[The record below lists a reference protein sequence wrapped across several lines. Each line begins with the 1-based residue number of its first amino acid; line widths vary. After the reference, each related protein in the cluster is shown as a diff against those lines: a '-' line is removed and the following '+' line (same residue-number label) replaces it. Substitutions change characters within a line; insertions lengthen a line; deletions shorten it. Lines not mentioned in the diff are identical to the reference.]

1 LFETLPTS
9 RRERGPRTERH
20 DRSGHFEFRN
30 SNFEFI
36 PRPPGVMGE
45 LRGKF
50 EIRNSKSAISP
61 FRRRSM
67 ITLRELWRTYHV
79 GDSDVHA
86 LRDVTLEIGRGDYLA
101 VMGPSGSGKSTL
113 LNILGCLDRPTSGSY
128 AFAGRDVGLLSD
140 SERTRLRQSEI
151 GFVFQFFHLLPRLT
165 AQGNVEL
172 PMLFAGVSRA
182 ERRERAARALE
193 AVGLSDRVHH
203 RPDQLSGGQRQRVAI
218 ARAVVM
224 EPGLLLADEP
234 TGNLDRAAAVE
245 VMELLGTMNADGQ
258 TVVLVTHDPEVGS
271 RARSAVR
278 MDDGAI
284 VERR

>member
-1 LFETLPTS
+1 
-9 RRERGPRTERH
+9 
-20 DRSGHFEFRN
+20 
-30 SNFEFI
+30 
-36 PRPPGVMGE
+36 
-45 LRGKF
+45 
-50 EIRNSKSAISP
+50 
-61 FRRRSM
+61 M
-67 ITLRELWRTYHV
+67 IVLADLWRTYHV

-86 LRDVTLEIGRGDYLA
+86 LRDVTLEISKGDYLA

-128 AFAGRDVGLLSD
+128 TFNNRDVGELLD
-140 SERTRLRQSEI
+140 ADRTKLRQTEI
-151 GFVFQFFHLLPRLT
+151 GFIFQFFHLLPRLT

-172 PMLFAGVSRA
+172 PMLFAGVPRA
-182 ERRERAARALE
+182 ERHRRALEALE
-193 AVGLSDRVHH
+193 AVGLTDRIHH

-234 TGNLDRAAAVE
+234 TGNLDRAAAAE
-245 VMELLGTMNADGQ
+245 VMELLDGMNADGQ

-271 RARSAVR
+271 RARNAVR

>member
-1 LFETLPTS
+1 M
-9 RRERGPRTERH
+9 
-20 DRSGHFEFRN
+20 
-30 SNFEFI
+30 I
-36 PRPPGVMGE
+36 Q
-45 LRGKF
+45 LRD
-50 EIRNSKSAISP
+50 
-61 FRRRSM
+61 
-67 ITLRELWRTYHV
+67 LWRTYHV

-86 LRDVTLEIGRGDYLA
+86 MRDVNLEIAKGDYLA

-128 AFAGRDVGLLSD
+128 SFNGRDVGEISD
-140 SERTRLRQSEI
+140 ADRTKLRQTEI
-151 GFVFQFFHLLPRLT
+151 GFIFQFFHLLARLT

-172 PMLFAGVSRA
+172 PMLFAGVARA
-182 ERRERAARALE
+182 ERRRRALDALE
-193 AVGLSDRVHH
+193 AVGLTDRVHH

-234 TGNLDRAAAVE
+234 TGNLDRASAVE
-245 VMELLGTMNADGQ
+245 VMELLDAMNADGQ

>member
-1 LFETLPTS
+1 MI
-9 RRERGPRTERH
+9 R
-20 DRSGHFEFRN
+20 
-30 SNFEFI
+30 
-36 PRPPGVMGE
+36 
-45 LRGKF
+45 LRD
-50 EIRNSKSAISP
+50 
-61 FRRRSM
+61 
-67 ITLRELWRTYHV
+67 LWRTYHV

-86 LRDVTLEIGRGDYLA
+86 LRDVSLDISKGDYLA

-128 AFAGRDVGLLSD
+128 SFDRRDVGALPD
-140 SERTRLRQSEI
+140 AERTRLRQSEI

-182 ERRERAARALE
+182 ERRQRAARALE

-234 TGNLDRAAAVE
+234 TGNLDRASALE
-245 VMELLGTMNADGQ
+245 VMELLGSMNEDGQ
-258 TVVLVTHDPEVGS
+258 TVVLVTHDPEVAS

-284 VERR
+284 VEQR

>member
-1 LFETLPTS
+1 M
-9 RRERGPRTERH
+9 
-20 DRSGHFEFRN
+20 
-30 SNFEFI
+30 I
-36 PRPPGVMGE
+36 A
-45 LRGKF
+45 LRD
-50 EIRNSKSAISP
+50 
-61 FRRRSM
+61 
-67 ITLRELWRTYHV
+67 LWRTYHV

-86 LRDVTLEIGRGDYLA
+86 MRDVNLEIAKGDYLA

-128 AFAGRDVGLLSD
+128 SFNGRDVGEISD
-140 SERTRLRQSEI
+140 ADRTKLRQTEI
-151 GFVFQFFHLLPRLT
+151 GFIFQFFHLLARLT

-172 PMLFAGVSRA
+172 PMLFAGVARA
-182 ERRERAARALE
+182 ERRRRALEALE
-193 AVGLSDRVHH
+193 AVGLTDRVHH

-224 EPGLLLADEP
+224 NPGLLLADEP

-245 VMELLGTMNADGQ
+245 VMELLDAMNADGQ

>member
-1 LFETLPTS
+1 M
-9 RRERGPRTERH
+9 
-20 DRSGHFEFRN
+20 
-30 SNFEFI
+30 I
-36 PRPPGVMGE
+36 A
-45 LRGKF
+45 LRD
-50 EIRNSKSAISP
+50 
-61 FRRRSM
+61 
-67 ITLRELWRTYHV
+67 LWRTYHV

-86 LRDVTLEIGRGDYLA
+86 LRDVNLEIAKGDYLA

-128 AFAGRDVGLLSD
+128 AFNGRDVGEISD
-140 SERTRLRQSEI
+140 ADRTKLRQTEI
-151 GFVFQFFHLLPRLT
+151 GFIFQFFHLLPRLT

-172 PMLFAGVSRA
+172 PMLFAGVPRA
-182 ERRERAARALE
+182 ERHRRALEALE
-193 AVGLSDRVHH
+193 AVGLTDRIHH

-234 TGNLDRAAAVE
+234 TGNLDRAAAAE
-245 VMELLGTMNADGQ
+245 VMELLDGMNADGQ

-271 RARSAVR
+271 RARNAVR